1 MLEHIRFLS
10 IADFAVALIDITIVA
25 LLVYRF
31 FMLIRGT
38 RAVQLI
44 KGIVILLIATTLSQ
58 WLKLYT
64 INWLLVNIRTVL
76 LVALP
81 VVFQPELRRA
91 LEQLGHAPVIFNR
104 AFVMLGEEDMSKV
117 IDHVVRAADAMSRQK
132 IGALI
137 VIERE
142 TRLGD
147 FIETGIPID
156 GQVSAEFLMNIF
168 VPRTPLHDGAVI
180 IRGDRVLAA
189 ACFLPLTD
197 ATNLSVELG
206 SRHRAALGITEHS
219 DAVAVVVSEETGA
232 ISLANAGKI
241 IRHIEVKALREMLS
255 ALIQT
260 KPTFVFSRG

>member
-1 MLEHIRFLS
+1 LFDQLRFLS
-10 IADFAVALIDITIVA
+10 ITEFVIALIDITVVA
-25 LLVYRF
+25 YVVYRLF
-31 FMLIRGT
+31 LLIRGT

-44 KGIVILLIATTLSQ
+44 KGIIVLLIATTVSQ

-91 LEQLGHAPVIFNR
+91 LEQIGRGGVFINR
-104 AFVMLGEEDMSKV
+104 AFILMGEEDMSRV
-117 IDHVVRAADAMSRQK
+117 IDEIVRSADSMSKRK
-132 IGALI
+132 TGALM

-147 FIETGIPID
+147 FIETGIKVD
-156 GQVSAEFLMNIF
+156 GSVTAELIMNIF
-168 VPRTPLHDGAVI
+168 VPNTPLHDGALI
-180 IRGDRVLAA
+180 IRGDRIMAA

-197 ATNLSVELG
+197 ATNLSIELG

-219 DAVAVVVSEETGA
+219 DAVAVVVSEETGTV
-232 ISLANAGKI
+232 SLANSGRI
-241 IRHIEVKALREMLS
+241 VRQLEPESLREMLT
-255 ALIQT
+255 ALLQT
-260 KPTFVFSRG
+260 KPTFVFSR